1 MTEKFWRNMLDE
13 NRRLR
18 AILRND
24 FKSFCLKVFQETS
37 PGTKYLDNW
46 HIDVICDR
54 IELLRSGGQNRLIIN
69 LPPRY
74 MKSIICSIALPA
86 YLLGHNPQE
95 RILCVSY
102 ADELALKL
110 ALDCR
115 KVMESFWYQK
125 VFPHTRI
132 STAKRGVADFVTT
145 SGGGRFSTSVG
156 GALTGRGGNWLI
168 LDDPLKPADAMSD
181 VLREKTNDWY
191 GSTLYSRL
199 DDKANGKILLIM
211 QRVHPRDLT
220 GFLLETDPS
229 FSSLVLPIIAKER
242 EKWRVK
248 SFLGGERVFG
258 RECGEPLH
266 PARENLEQINRTKE
280 NVGAWIFATQYQQS
294 PQEPNGGVIKKDW
307 LKFFN
312 IADLAES
319 ARTGRHKFC
328 LAQSWDTATKIGE
341 GNDYSVCITY
351 LWDSAKKIYVLN
363 VYRERLEFP
372 ALVRKAKEL
381 AAQSRQT
388 YACFYPFIPD
398 ILVEDMNSG
407 IGLAQE
413 LKGLWGSKIKPIHPV
428 HDKQTRLKS
437 VSHLFENGTCRF
449 PDDNPPWWPIFE
461 RELLLFPNAK
471 YDDQCDALS
480 QLLAYEMTE
489 RADLSWLSYI

>member
-1 MTEKFWRNMLDE
+1 MSDE
-13 NRRLR
+13 RKVLYAVLR
-18 AILRND
+18 SD
-24 FKSFCLKVFQETS
+24 FKSFCLKVFQEVS

-54 IELLRSGGQNRLIIN
+54 IECLRNGGQNRLIIN

-74 MKSIICSIALPA
+74 MKSIICSVALPA
-86 YLLGHNPQE
+86 FLLGHKPQE

-115 KVMESFWYQK
+115 KVMESSWYRT
-125 VFPHTRI
+125 VFPHTRLLN
-132 STAKRGVADFVTT
+132 AKRGVADFLTT

-168 LDDPLKPADAMSD
+168 LDDPLKPSDAMSE
-181 VLREKTNDWY
+181 VLREKTNEWY

-199 DDKANGKILLIM
+199 DDKTNGKILVIM

-220 GFLLETDPS
+220 GFLLETDAS
-229 FSSLVLPIIAKER
+229 FSLLVLPIIARER
-242 EKWRVK
+242 EQWHVK
-248 SFLGGERVFG
+248 NPLGGESVFERNAG
-258 RECGEPLH
+258 DPLH
-266 PARENLEQINRTKE
+266 PARENLEQIKRTKE
-280 NVGAWIFATQYQQS
+280 NVGSWIFATQYQQS
-294 PQEPNGGVIKKDW
+294 PQEPDGGVIKKDW

-312 IADLAES
+312 MADLRES
-319 ARTGRHKFC
+319 ARIGQRKFC
-328 LAQSWDTATKIGE
+328 LAQSWDTASKIGE
-341 GNDYSVCITY
+341 DNDYSVCITY
-351 LWDSAKKIYVLN
+351 LWDCEKRIYVLN

-381 AAQSRQT
+381 AIQSCQT

-407 IGLAQE
+407 VGLAQE
-413 LKGLWGSKIKPIHPV
+413 LKSLWGGKIKTIRPIQ
-428 HDKQTRLKS
+428 DKQTRLKAA
-437 VSHLFENGTCRF
+437 SHLLENGNCRF
-449 PDDNPPWWPIFE
+449 PDNNPPWWPAFE

-489 RADLSWLSYI
+489 RKDLSWLPYI